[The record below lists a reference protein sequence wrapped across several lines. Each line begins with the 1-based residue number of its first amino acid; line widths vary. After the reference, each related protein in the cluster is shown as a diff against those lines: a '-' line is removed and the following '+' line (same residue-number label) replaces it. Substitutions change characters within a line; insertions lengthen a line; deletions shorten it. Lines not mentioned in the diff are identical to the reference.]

1 MKRGN
6 MLAATLAGAAAIGI
20 VRSPGRAAQFS
31 YKLANDQPPSH
42 PLTSMSLQ
50 AAEKVRIASNGEL
63 EIHVFPSGILGGDP
77 QLVAQTR
84 SGAIELLQIGN
95 NVLAS
100 TVPAAALEGIPFAFT
115 SYAQLMGVANGPLG
129 AYIGT
134 AAQAFG
140 LRRFSGSWYGGAF
153 QVQNSLRPIVVPGDL
168 KGLKLRVPAGPI
180 DVATFKAFDALPTV
194 VTLSE
199 FYTALQTHLVDGI
212 EVPLATVENF
222 KFYELVKYV
231 SMTSHSHPELPHAG
245 ERRRV
250 VGPPRAAAGDRRPR
264 VQRRRPRGERRDGR
278 LADDGGSDAPFA
290 RFDVQS
296 SGNRAVSPGH
306 SRRRAV
312 PTMAR
317 RLRPRRLGDPRKGN
331 RQARV
336 GGPGVTFPAA
346 GSR

>member
-1 MKRGN
+1 

-199 FYTALQTHLVDGI
+199 VYTALQTHLVDGI

-231 SMTSHSHPELPHAG
+231 SMTSHSHLNYLMLANADAWSALPARLQAIVDREFNAAALAASAAMAASQTTAEATLRSRG
-245 ERRRV
+245 LTFNRPAIEPFRRV
-250 VGPPRAAAGDRRPR
+250 IRDAGLY
-264 VQRRRPRGERRDGR
+264 QQWRDAYDPAGWAILEKAIGK
-278 LADDGGSDAPFA
+278 LA
-290 RFDVQS
+290 
-296 SGNRAVSPGH
+296 
-306 SRRRAV
+306 
-312 PTMAR
+312 
-317 RLRPRRLGDPRKGN
+317 
-331 RQARV
+331 
-336 GGPGVTFPAA
+336 
-346 GSR
+346 